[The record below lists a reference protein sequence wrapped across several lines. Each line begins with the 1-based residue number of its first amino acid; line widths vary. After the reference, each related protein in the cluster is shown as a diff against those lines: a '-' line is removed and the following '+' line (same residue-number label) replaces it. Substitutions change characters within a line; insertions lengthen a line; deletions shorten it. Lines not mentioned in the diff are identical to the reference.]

1 MSTATRGNMG
11 VDWEARVDFGRLR
24 NERLAKLRA
33 ELDRSSVGAL
43 LAFDFANIRY
53 ASATHIG
60 TWAIDKLIRFC
71 LVTRHSDPIVW
82 DFGSAAKH
90 HDLFNPWL
98 HETHMEADADPHAPH
113 HGAVR
118 PRQESGARAGIST
131 LRGSFPP
138 SAGIAEEVARKVKR
152 ELEKFGVAGEP
163 LGVDIVELPILFAL
177 QAQGIQ
183 VVDGQ
188 QIFLEARRIK
198 TGDEIT
204 LLTSAA
210 AMVDSAYD
218 ELYEFLR
225 PGVRE
230 NETVGLVAKN
240 LYDQGSEYVEGVN
253 AISGERCAPHPHVY
267 SDRALRPGDP
277 AFFDIL
283 HSFNGYRTCYYRTF
297 AVGSA
302 SPAQVDAYKI
312 AREYMDRAIAAVR
325 PGATTADIV
334 KLWPKAQEFG
344 FPNEEAAFAL
354 QYGHGVGLSIWEKP
368 IFSRLT
374 SLEHPELIEEGMVF
388 ALETYWPSSDGWGAA
403 RIEEEVVVTKDGCEV
418 ITKFPAEDLLIAGGS
433 RYFTVNGP
441 LPGIRDS
448 QSHLNTPAGR
458 GERA

>member
-60 TWAIDKLIRFC
+60 TWAIDKLIRFR

-210 AMVDSAYD
+210 HGR
-218 ELYEFLR
+218 LGLR
-225 PGVRE
+225 
-230 NETVGLVAKN
+230 
-240 LYDQGSEYVEGVN
+240 
-253 AISGERCAPHPHVY
+253 
-267 SDRALRPGDP
+267 
-277 AFFDIL
+277 
-283 HSFNGYRTCYYRTF
+283 
-297 AVGSA
+297 
-302 SPAQVDAYKI
+302 
-312 AREYMDRAIAAVR
+312 
-325 PGATTADIV
+325 
-334 KLWPKAQEFG
+334 
-344 FPNEEAAFAL
+344 
-354 QYGHGVGLSIWEKP
+354 
-368 IFSRLT
+368 
-374 SLEHPELIEEGMVF
+374 
-388 ALETYWPSSDGWGAA
+388 
-403 RIEEEVVVTKDGCEV
+403 
-418 ITKFPAEDLLIAGGS
+418 
-433 RYFTVNGP
+433 
-441 LPGIRDS
+441 
-448 QSHLNTPAGR
+448 
-458 GERA
+458 